1 MSGGRRSVFWK
12 KSSWMVTCSLAVY
25 IYLTALYVL
34 YTNQQCLD
42 KYVVGGPSDVDQHP
56 VHEHAGGAAVVRERR
71 DLPSA
76 LGFASPSEL
85 VAFRQRRYEKAQARR
100 PDVEGPGEG
109 GVAVM
114 LTPEEQKEADRLFP
128 NETFNVVASNKMAMD
143 RRIRDLRH
151 PE

>member
-1 MSGGRRSVFWK
+1 MRLWFASIGTCRPRSV
-12 KSSWMVTCSLAVY
+12 SRPELA
-25 IYLTALYVL
+25 
-34 YTNQQCLD
+34 
-42 KYVVGGPSDVDQHP
+42 
-56 VHEHAGGAAVVRERR
+56 
-71 DLPSA
+71 
-76 LGFASPSEL
+76 
-85 VAFRQRRYEKAQARR
+85 AFRQRRYEKAQDRR

-109 GVAVM
+109 GVAVV